1 MTKYSLATIR
11 RKALN
16 AGYRVEKGFQHY
28 LCNDSVCTDWNGER
42 LTGFNVWDSTI
53 NAYVWGCYNDNYDH
67 LWTLQDVENFLKSEY
82 DKVGLE
88 Y

>member
-28 LCNDSVCTDWNGER
+28 LCNDSVCTDWNGE
-42 LTGFNVWDSTI
+42 S
-53 NAYVWGCYNDNYDH
+53 
-67 LWTLQDVENFLKSEY
+67 
-82 DKVGLE
+82 
-88 Y
+88 